1 MSSQKPAKPS
11 ISYKDAGVDIDAGNA
26 LVDRIKHVAKRTARP
41 EVMGG
46 LGGFGALCE
55 IPAGYRQ
62 PVLVSGTDGVGTKL
76 RLAMDLNKHDQ
87 IGIDLVAMCVN
98 DLVVCGAEPLF
109 FLDYYATGK
118 LNVDVAAQVVTGI
131 GAGCELAGCALVG
144 GETAEMPGMYEGDDY
159 DLAGFCVGVVEKA
172 DIIDGTKVQPGD
184 VLLALPSSG
193 PHSNGYSLI
202 RKIIEVAGADIGS
215 VQLDGQPLTEL
226 LMAPTRIYVKALLQL
241 IKQTGAVKAMAH
253 ITGGGLLENIPR
265 VLPAG
270 ASASIDLSSWQR
282 PAVFNWLQEQGNV
295 DETEMHRVLNCGVG
309 MVICVAADQA
319 DAALQVLQDAGEQPW
334 VIGSIET
341 ADASG
346 EAVVLRNGRG

>member
-1 MSSQKPAKPS
+1 MSSQTPSKPS

-55 IPAGYRQ
+55 IPAGYKQ

-76 RLAMDLNKHDQ
+76 RLAMDLGKHDQ

-159 DLAGFCVGVVEKA
+159 DLAGFCVGVVEKSE
-172 DIIDGTKVQPGD
+172 IIDGSKVQAGD

-202 RKIIEVAGADIGS
+202 RKIIEVAGADIQNI
-215 VQLDGQPLTEL
+215 QLDGKPLTEL

-241 IKQTGAVKAMAH
+241 IRETGAVKAMAH

-265 VLPAG
+265 VLPQG

-319 DAALQVLQDAGEQPW
+319 ERALQVLRDAGESPW
-334 VIGSIET
+334 VIGAIEQ

-346 EAVVLRNGRG
+346 EAVVLRSGN